1 MMINSSS
8 CWFATSAVHQLTW
21 TPFTG
26 DPLVLSASY
35 FDPKEIKG
43 QSLQTQFTVLP
54 PSESSHIAI
63 VLLR

>member
-1 MMINSSS
+1 MIIIIMLVRDFRCSPVDLD
-8 CWFATSAVHQLTW
+8 AVYR
-21 TPFTG
+21 
-26 DPLVLSASY
+26 DSLVLSASH